1 MARVQHSNHVADKH
15 EQQKSAQE
23 AAAVLKAVP
32 TACLGNYVVAV
43 EAAQPG
49 SPKGQQTKRNLMLP
63 ARRKP
68 LMYNR
73 HPVYVQYFG
82 VSSSEQRRKNK
93 THAREPHFIFM
104 SSTRR
109 CWVVATKVGQEKGHL
124 LRMSEAAPSTHS
136 SSPAGS
142 AAAAIPTN
150 ATDGSGAELPAPMWQ
165 VFAPGGWKD
174 APSVASW
181 VAETKMAKLH
191 RLLNEALTAGQF
203 DAAGV
208 RAIQAKLAHS
218 SGGLD
223 EHIQAVQKRL
233 ASLRSLPSLTQAESL
248 ELSARYQGATKAP
261 SARRTVTVSNT
272 QSKDIVGSQ
281 AETGQQGYPK
291 RYRQLLEVIA
301 KIHPDGWL
309 QYAQERPKHALK
321 LVQCKLDEGEVLA
334 VHKMMSA
341 LRPKAPLEKLCNCQ
355 PCSDQ
360 RAKERLAAERKAQEE
375 RINKQLTEMRN
386 QSGGG
391 GRGSPHN

>member
-1 MARVQHSNHVADKH
+1 MDPRLARIQHSNHVADKH

-32 TACLGNYVVAV
+32 TACLGNYVVGF

-49 SPKGQQTKRNLMLP
+49 SPKGKAKRNVVP

-73 HPVYVQYFG
+73 HAVYVQYFG
-82 VSSSEQRRKNK
+82 ISSSEQRRKER
-93 THAREPHFIFM
+93 THGRASHFIFM

-109 CWVVATKVGQEKGHL
+109 CWVVAPTLGQEKGHL
-124 LRMSEAAPSTHS
+124 LRMSEPAPSTHS
-136 SSPAGS
+136 SSPAGC

-150 ATDGSGAELPAPMWQ
+150 ATDGSGAELPGPMWQ
-165 VFAPGGWKD
+165 VFAPGGWKE
-174 APSVASW
+174 APSLASW

-191 RLLNEALTAGQF
+191 RLLNEALAAGQF

-218 SGGLD
+218 AGGLD
-223 EHIQAVQKRL
+223 EHIQSVEKRL
-233 ASLRSLPSLTQAESL
+233 ASLRGLPSLTQAESL
-248 ELSARYQGATKAP
+248 ELFARHQHARTASSKSRKSTSSNVQLNDIGAA
-261 SARRTVTVSNT
+261 
-272 QSKDIVGSQ
+272 Q
-281 AETGQQGYPK
+281 AETGQGFPK

-341 LRPKAPLEKLCNCQ
+341 LRPKAPLNKLCNCQ

-375 RINKQLTEMRN
+375 RISKQLAEMRN
-386 QSGGG
+386 HSG
-391 GRGSPHN
+391 GRGGN